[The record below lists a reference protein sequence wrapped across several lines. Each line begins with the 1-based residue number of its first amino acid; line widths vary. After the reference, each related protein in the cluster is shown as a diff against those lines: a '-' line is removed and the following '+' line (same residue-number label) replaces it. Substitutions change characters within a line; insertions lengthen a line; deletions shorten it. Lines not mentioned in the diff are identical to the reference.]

1 MPRRSAKTTAIAT
14 FVLLAAWGCS
24 EGEAPAPP
32 AAGGPG
38 ADGSAL
44 VEGEPSTH
52 DVPPTTLEGVARA
65 YAGERARRPQRT
77 DWGGGDAAKGATLF
91 ATHCAICHG
100 SGGAGDG
107 LAALAL
113 NPKPRDFTGGTFYLD
128 ADANGETG
136 EDVDLARVIL
146 EGPGAFGGS
155 DAMQGWDEVFSDAQV
170 RDLVAYVRSLS
181 GSGADAG

>member
-1 MPRRSAKTTAIAT
+1 MIETS
-14 FVLLAAWGCS
+14 VLLGVMVAAWGCA
-24 EGEAPAPP
+24 EGEAPPP
-32 AAGGPG
+32 AVGSG

-65 YAGERARRPQRT
+65 YASERARRPQQT
-77 DWGGGDAAKGATLF
+77 DWGGGDAAKGAALF

-113 NPKPRDFTGGTFYLD
+113 NPKPRDFTEGTFYLD

-155 DAMQGWDEVFSDAQV
+155 EAMQGWDELFSDAQV
-170 RDLVAYVRSLS
+170 RHLVATVRSLS
-181 GSGADAG
+181 DDDSGAH